1 MLLLTTTLLD
11 VAMGLY
17 STLVIAKG
25 FADQKEE
32 TKKITDELMEK
43 YNIKPSNSAV
53 DNHLI
58 DENKTIEDVKDNLVN
73 SPAFELVNPT
83 VSKET
88 INQIVNAVEADEKKI
103 QDNIDVAKK
112 SKDIINFVIDYITND
127 NSTLLNLSDVD
138 RAFANGVAKYIGYG
152 PIYIGSSI
160 LDIREFDSGNMSNF
174 NYEDKPYVVNMAE
187 IERIKFN
194 PEFVQAWNA
203 RRYRF
208 FLNHPELNQ
217 VQVPGQGNTFGAG
230 SVITHPNGLQYSVLH
245 DGSFMPKFTNITA
258 GNPVLAG
265 NNTISPQIDRVMR
278 HPHKHHSMND
288 DTFRVLEDIFSA
300 FFDSPDQY
308 YYDVTPDG
316 KLWTI
321 NVYRSMSD
329 IDGEPIEIDTGIIF
343 GGRKISIIGR
353 FSPDGAHLFRFPVDP
368 LANPDITRRLLF
380 IPQYIMS
387 TDEVNILNNTQYY
400 FNPDIISAVDMS
412 NTTFLENLDKNG
424 IFQLE
429 NNLMA
434 VVNNIRSNNL
444 NYRFRFYQVN
454 DANNFVLVSD
464 NNVSFL
470 ANSVGIGVDKFY
482 DNQGKALYITFA
494 NGNITYTEK

>member
-1 MLLLTTTLLD
+1 
-11 VAMGLY
+11 
-17 STLVIAKG
+17 
-25 FADQKEE
+25 
-32 TKKITDELMEK
+32 
-43 YNIKPSNSAV
+43 
-53 DNHLI
+53 
-58 DENKTIEDVKDNLVN
+58 
-73 SPAFELVNPT
+73 
-83 VSKET
+83 
-88 INQIVNAVEADEKKI
+88 
-103 QDNIDVAKK
+103 
-112 SKDIINFVIDYITND
+112 
-127 NSTLLNLSDVD
+127 
-138 RAFANGVAKYIGYG
+138 
-152 PIYIGSSI
+152 
-160 LDIREFDSGNMSNF
+160 
-174 NYEDKPYVVNMAE
+174 
-187 IERIKFN
+187 
-194 PEFVQAWNA
+194 
-203 RRYRF
+203 
-208 FLNHPELNQ
+208 
-217 VQVPGQGNTFGAG
+217 
-230 SVITHPNGLQYSVLH
+230 
-245 DGSFMPKFTNITA
+245 MPKFTNITA

-278 HPHKHHSMND
+278 HPHKHHGMND
-288 DTFRVLEDIFSA
+288 DTFRVLEDIFSG

-353 FSPDGAHLFRFPVDP
+353 FSPDGVHLFRYPVDP
-368 LANPDITRRLLF
+368 FVSPDVARRLLF